1 MNATQNI
8 FKTMV
13 KKNKNRIIQRGMRT
27 EPGQRQPDVVLQMPE
42 VFMFDMKAYM
52 SSLLLAKSIDYSNR
66 ARLYDMYDS
75 AMLDLHLSGTL
86 AKRLRGVTSFP
97 IEFRRDGV
105 TDDVVTAQLRTPWFR
120 ELRKDIIM
128 AEFWGFSLF
137 QFYTD
142 DEGNIRFDLINR
154 KHYDPVRGRLLRF
167 QGDQDGVP
175 IDEFDNM
182 MFVGSERGLGIFAE
196 LLPAVLYKRGDMS
209 DWAKFCNIFGMPI
222 REYTY
227 DAGDEEAR
235 RRLIADARQQGTNA
249 AYIHPTGSE
258 LRLVEAGNK
267 TGSGELYKQF
277 ADYWDAKI
285 SIRVLGNTLTTDAQD
300 TGTQAL
306 GSVHHEEEQ
315 SMNEDDRQTIL
326 DVLNYDM
333 RPVFQSLG
341 FNVEGGEFV
350 YARKDKTDP
359 KTQLE
364 IVQGLHTMGLP
375 MDDDWL
381 YETFAIAKPENYDEQ
396 KKMSEER
403 KKMMEEILSGDTA
416 KQTNIQPSTRQPS
429 SLKNRLRSFFA
440 VASPASGA
448 RRI

>member
-1 MNATQNI
+1 M
-8 FKTMV
+8 
-13 KKNKNRIIQRGMRT
+13 
-27 EPGQRQPDVVLQMPE
+27 
-42 VFMFDMKAYM
+42 
-52 SSLLLAKSIDYSNR
+52 
-66 ARLYDMYDS
+66 
-75 AMLDLHLSGTL
+75 
-86 AKRLRGVTSFP
+86 
-97 IEFRRDGV
+97 
-105 TDDVVTAQLRTPWFR
+105 
-120 ELRKDIIM
+120 
-128 AEFWGFSLF
+128 
-137 QFYTD
+137 
-142 DEGNIRFDLINR
+142 
-154 KHYDPVRGRLLRF
+154 
-167 QGDQDGVP
+167 
-175 IDEFDNM
+175 
-182 MFVGSERGLGIFAE
+182 
-196 LLPAVLYKRGDMS
+196 
-209 DWAKFCNIFGMPI
+209 
-222 REYTY
+222 
-227 DAGDEEAR
+227 
-235 RRLIADARQQGTNA
+235 
-249 AYIHPTGSE
+249 
-258 LRLVEAGNK
+258 EAGNK

-381 YETFAIAKPENYDEQ
+381 YETFAIAKPEDYDQQ
-396 KKMSEER
+396 KKMMGEE
-403 KKMMEEILSGDTA
+403 KKVEDLFDDAASQA
-416 KQTNIQPSTRQPS
+416 NLQPS
-429 SLKNRLRSFFA
+429 SLQPSTIKNRLRSFFA